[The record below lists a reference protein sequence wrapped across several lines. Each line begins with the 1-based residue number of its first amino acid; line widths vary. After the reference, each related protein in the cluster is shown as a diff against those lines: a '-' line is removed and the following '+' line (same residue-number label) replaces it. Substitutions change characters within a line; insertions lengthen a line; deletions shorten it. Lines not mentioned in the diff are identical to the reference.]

1 MRRHTTL
8 GIGLAAVVVASSAAW
23 FAGRQI
29 QSPAEIAAR
38 TAPPKASLIAVPVEQ
53 RTLSSEVVVRGTVR
67 FGAPQSVSL
76 PTSPLKT
83 SKSIVSTA
91 PVKGAE
97 LTDGAVAF
105 TVSGRPVFVME
116 GAQPAYRDMGP
127 GTVGTD
133 VQQLEAGLLR
143 YGFDPGPIDGVY
155 DQQTQAAVAAWYQ
168 SAGYSPF
175 GPTAEQ
181 LAASQTAQGDHF
193 SAQTELL
200 TAKQEL
206 AVAQGQLATA
216 RQQAAGARVAAAGAP
231 AAEAAAQ
238 ATFEQD
244 KAAAQ
249 ADVTTK
255 TNAVQAATDALAAA
269 QKDLADAQAA
279 KPKPTPEE
287 LAPLE
292 AAVREAQSNLS
303 AAQADLVASQ
313 AALAAVVPPVPGA
326 ATDELNRAVAVADI
340 EVSTASQAVGNAQ
353 RQVSVLS
360 DKDHAT
366 AVALVGVNEQLGV
379 QVPADEVL
387 FFPDLPRRIDD
398 VAVKVGDEI
407 TGPVMTVSNLQL
419 AVDSAVSANDAKLIK
434 VGAPVVITQPDL
446 GITVNG
452 QVTQIADTP
461 GTNGADPQRYY
472 LEVTPTDA
480 PATLVGTS
488 VVLTITVDS
497 TKTDVLAVP
506 VAALSVAADGTSR
519 VEVKAD
525 DGTTHFVA
533 VTPGL
538 SARGLVAVVP
548 AGALAAGDLVVVG
561 TGASSGNGQ
570 AGGTGSTGTP
580 TTDLTGSGPGL
591 TTGSTTPGTGAAPSA
606 PATDTVGSTNAP

>member
-1 MRRHTTL
+1 MRRQTTL
-8 GIGLAAVVVASSAAW
+8 GIGLAAVVVASGIGW

-38 TAPPKASLIAVPVEQ
+38 TAPPKASLIAVPVVE
-53 RTLSSEVVVRGTVR
+53 RTLSTEVVVRGTVR

-83 SKSIVSTA
+83 GKSIVSTA

-116 GAQPAYRDMGP
+116 GAQPAYRDMAP

-155 DQQTQAAVAAWYQ
+155 DAQTGAAVAAWYQ

-175 GPTAEQ
+175 GPTDEQ
-181 LAASQTAQGDHF
+181 LAASSAAQGDHF
-193 SAQTELL
+193 GAQTDLL
-200 TAKQEL
+200 TAKEGL
-206 AVAQGQLATA
+206 ASAQGQLALA

-238 ATFEQD
+238 ATYQQD

-255 TNAVQAATDALAAA
+255 TNAVQTATEALAAA
-269 QKDLADAQAA
+269 QKALADAQTA

-287 LAPLE
+287 LAALE
-292 AAVREAQSNLS
+292 ADVRAAESELN
-303 AAQADLVASQ
+303 AAQADLTAAQ

-326 ATDELNRAVAVADI
+326 ATDELNRAVALADI
-340 EVSTASQAVGNAQ
+340 EVRSAAQAVGLAQ

-360 DKDHAT
+360 SKDNAT
-366 AVALVGVNEQLGV
+366 AVALVGVNERLGV
-379 QVPADEVL
+379 QVPADELL
-387 FFPDLPRRIDD
+387 FFANLPRRIDD

-419 AVDSAVSANDAKLIK
+419 AVDSAVSANDAKLIR

-446 GITVNG
+446 GITANG
-452 QVTQIADTP
+452 QVTQVATTP
-461 GTNGADPQRYY
+461 GTNGVDPQRFY

-480 PATLVGTS
+480 PAALVGTS

-538 SARGLVAVVP
+538 SAKGLVAVVP
-548 AGALAAGDLVVVG
+548 AGALAAGDLVIVG
-561 TGASSGNGQ
+561 TGATSGTGLT
-570 AGGTGSTGTP
+570 GGSGSTGTP
-580 TTDLTGSGPGL
+580 TSDLTTGSGPGL
-591 TTGSTTPGTGAAPSA
+591 TTGSSTSGTGASPS

>member
-1 MRRHTTL
+1 MRRQTTL
-8 GIGLAAVVVASSAAW
+8 GIGLAAVIVASGIGW

-38 TAPPKASLIAVPVEQ
+38 TAPPKASLIAVPVEE

-67 FGAPQSVSL
+67 FGAPQSVTL
-76 PTSPLKT
+76 PTSPLKPG
-83 SKSIVSTA
+83 KSIVSTA

-116 GAQPAYRDMGP
+116 GAQPAYRDMAP

-155 DQQTQAAVAAWYQ
+155 DQQTEAAVAAWYQ

-175 GPTAEQ
+175 GPTDEQ
-181 LAASQTAQGDHF
+181 LAASRTAQGDHF
-193 SAQTELL
+193 TAQTDLL
-200 TAKQEL
+200 TAKGDL
-206 AVAQGQLATA
+206 ATAQGQLATA
-216 RQQAAGARVAAAGAP
+216 QQQAAGARVAAAGGP

-238 ATFEQD
+238 ATYQQD
-244 KAAAQ
+244 NAAAQ
-249 ADVTTK
+249 ADVTAK
-255 TNAVQAATDALAAA
+255 TNAVQAATEALAAA
-269 QKDLADAQAA
+269 QKALADAQTA

-287 LAPLE
+287 LAALE
-292 AAVREAQSNLS
+292 ADVRAAESDLN
-303 AAQADLVASQ
+303 AAQADLTASQ

-326 ATDELNRAVAVADI
+326 ATDELNRAVALADI
-340 EVSTASQAVGNAQ
+340 DVRSASQAVAVAQ

-360 DKDHAT
+360 SKDNAT
-366 AVALVGVNEQLGV
+366 AVALVGVNERLGV
-379 QVPADEVL
+379 QIPADELL
-387 FFPDLPRRIDD
+387 FFANLPRRIDD
-398 VAVKVGDEI
+398 VAVTVGDEI

-419 AVDSAVSANDAKLIK
+419 AVDSAVSANDAKLIR
-434 VGAPVVITQPDL
+434 VGAPAVISQPDL
-446 GITVNG
+446 GITANG
-452 QVTQIADTP
+452 EVTQIATTP
-461 GTNGADPQRYY
+461 GTNGVDPQRFY
-472 LEVTPTDA
+472 LEVTPKDA
-480 PATLVGTS
+480 PAALVGTS

-497 TKTDVLAVP
+497 TETDVLAVP

-538 SARGLVAVVP
+538 TAKGLVAVVP
-548 AGALAAGDLVVVG
+548 AGALVAGDLVIVG
-561 TGASSGNGQ
+561 TGASSGSGLS
-570 AGGTGSTGTP
+570 GGTGSTGSP
-580 TTDLTGSGPGL
+580 TSDLSGSSPEL
-591 TTGSTTPGTGAAPSA
+591 TTGSSTPDTGASPSA

>member
-1 MRRHTTL
+1 MRRQTTL
-8 GIGLAAVVVASSAAW
+8 GIGLAAVVVASGAAW

-155 DQQTQAAVAAWYQ
+155 DQQTGAAVAAWYQ

-175 GPTAEQ
+175 GPTDEQ
-181 LAASQTAQGDHF
+181 LAASSTAQGDHF
-193 SAQTELL
+193 SAQTDLL
-200 TAKQEL
+200 TAKQDL
-206 AVAQGQLATA
+206 AAAQGQLATA
-216 RQQAAGARVAAAGAP
+216 RQQAAGARVAATGAP

-238 ATFEQD
+238 ATYEQD

-279 KPKPTPEE
+279 KPKPTPAE
-287 LAPLE
+287 LAALE
-292 AAVREAQSNLS
+292 AAVREAESNLT

-326 ATDELNRAVAVADI
+326 ATDELNRAVALADI
-340 EVSTASQAVGNAQ
+340 EVGSASQAVGLAQ

-360 DKDHAT
+360 DKDNAT
-366 AVALVGVNEQLGV
+366 AVALVGVNERLGV
-379 QVPADEVL
+379 QIPADELL
-387 FFPDLPRRIDD
+387 FFANLPRRIDD

-446 GITVNG
+446 GITANG

-461 GTNGADPQRYY
+461 GTNGVDPQRFY

-480 PATLVGTS
+480 PAALVGTS

-497 TKTDVLAVP
+497 TKSDVLAVP

-538 SARGLVAVVP
+538 SAKGLVAVVP
-548 AGALAAGDLVVVG
+548 AGALAAGDLVIVG
-561 TGASSGNGQ
+561 TGASGL

-580 TTDLTGSGPGL
+580 TSDLTGSGPGL
-591 TTGSTTPGTGAAPSA
+591 TTGSTPPGTGATPSA